1 MLREHT
7 SELQILLSMTIS
19 LIFMKKNKSNSLNRK
34 STRKIGWEFTEK
46 NQRVHKEI
54 SLSFLEINLQMLCGD
69 QRRKKETEEEIS
81 KVKIVA
87 GEEVEAVAEEEEE
100 GTLEDSEEIMRGI
113 KRRSFQPE
121 KSSF

>member
-19 LIFMKKNKSNSLNRK
+19 LLFMKKNKSNSLNRK
-34 STRKIGWEFTEK
+34 STRKIGWAFTEK

-54 SLSFLEINLQMLCGD
+54 RLSFLEINLQMLCGD
-69 QRRKKETEEEIS
+69 QRRKRETEEIS

-87 GEEVEAVAEEEEE
+87 GEEVEAVTEEEEE
-100 GTLEDSEEIMRGI
+100 GTSEESEETMMSI
-113 KRRSFQPE
+113 KRRSFQQE